1 MEKVG
6 WGIQDVTPHT
16 KEIELGRRFEFGKNW
31 LSFLRVLDEERIA
44 EAEKSL
50 RTMLELDSL
59 QGKSFLDIGSG
70 SGLFSLAA
78 ARLGAGRVHSFDFDP
93 QSVACTR
100 ELKRRYFP
108 NSDHWTIEEGNV
120 LDAAYLGDLGRF
132 DIVYS
137 WGVLHHTGH
146 MWQALENVVPLVASG
161 GRLFIAIY
169 NDQGWMS
176 RAWRRVKYLY
186 NKAWPFKLLFA
197 GIFIPYFVAKH
208 LAVDI
213 LRGRAPLA
221 PYRDYKKK
229 RGMSIV
235 HDWFDWLGGY
245 PFEVAR
251 PEAIF
256 DFYREKGFS
265 LIRLK
270 TCGGALGNNEFVFKR
285 CAE

>member
-1 MEKVG
+1 MVDCG
-6 WGIQDVTPHT
+6 TFSVNAHT
-16 KEIELGRRFEFGKNW
+16 KEIEQGRRFEFGKNW
-31 LSFLRVLDEERIA
+31 LSFLRVLDEERIT

-50 RTMLELDSL
+50 HTMLETDSL

-78 ARLGAGRVHSFDFDP
+78 ARLGAGRIHSFDFDP
-93 QSVACTR
+93 RSVACTR
-100 ELKRRYFP
+100 ELKRRFSSH
-108 NSDHWTIEEGNV
+108 SDHWTIEQGNV
-120 LDAAYLGDLGRF
+120 LDAVYLGGLGRF

-146 MWQALENVVPLVASG
+146 MWQALENVVPLVGGG
-161 GRLFIAIY
+161 GRLFVAIY

-176 RAWRRVKYLY
+176 RVWRRVKSLY
-186 NKAWPFKLLFA
+186 NKGWPFKLLFA
-197 GIFIPYFVAKH
+197 GTFIPYFVTKRLVAD
-208 LAVDI
+208 LIRRRD
-213 LRGRAPLA
+213 PLA
-221 PYRDYKKK
+221 PYRDYKKR
-229 RGMSIV
+229 RGMSMV

-245 PFEVAR
+245 PFKVAR

-256 DFYREKGFS
+256 NFYREKGFS

-270 TCGGALGNNEFVFKR
+270 TCGGALGNNEYVFKK

>member
-1 MEKVG
+1 MTLHKHE
-6 WGIQDVTPHT
+6 
-16 KEIELGRRFEFGKNW
+16 KEIEQGQRFEFGKNW

-78 ARLGAGRVHSFDFDP
+78 ARLGAGRIHSFDFDP
-93 QSVACTR
+93 RSVACTR

-108 NSDHWTIEEGNV
+108 NSDRWTIEEGNV
-120 LDAAYLGDLGRF
+120 LDRAYLGGLGRF
-132 DIVYS
+132 DVVYS

-146 MWQALENVVPLVASG
+146 MWQSLENVVPVVAG
-161 GRLFIAIY
+161 EGRLFIAIY

-176 RAWRRVKYLY
+176 RAWRRVKSLY
-186 NKAWPFKLLFA
+186 NKGWPFKVLFA
-197 GIFIPYFVAKH
+197 GTFIPYFVAKQ
-208 LAVDI
+208 LAKDI
-213 LRGRAPLA
+213 LRCRDPLA
-221 PYRDYKKK
+221 PYRDYKKI